1 MVAQEEWQVELKERR
16 NAFWKIVKGLD
27 CDLGLVY
34 GSLER
39 NEPFR
44 YLTNFAPALGDM
56 WGILRREGQMAC
68 LLNFHWQLEEA
79 RDLSGIEEWEGV
91 FDLLPE
97 LVERLVSLNPKRVA
111 VFGLE
116 RIPWKAMDSIQRNL
130 PKLEV
135 VNADAEFTALRQRK
149 TLFEIRILRE
159 AVRITDEAID
169 LVRSELH
176 PGMTEREV
184 AARVSYYFSSR
195 GAQNAFFPMVIAG
208 TDRPAIC
215 RLPGDYVF
223 KEGDP
228 IMIDVGASWQGYQAD
243 VARTYVFGNPSPI
256 QQKIWDTILR
266 SYEAV
271 LHLARPG
278 TPCSHL
284 HRAAEKIYEAAGF
297 KLLHRIGHGYGL
309 ATSFEWPS
317 LDSEEAPLEPGMTFA
332 VEPGIYVQG
341 ANAMK
346 LEEDLLITESGC
358 EVLSKASRELVIF
371 S

>member
-1 MVAQEEWQVELKERR
+1 MVALKEWQVELKERR
-16 NAFWKIVKGLD
+16 SALWRIVEKLN

-34 GSLER
+34 GSLDR

-56 WGILRREGQMAC
+56 WGILCREGKMTC
-68 LLNFHWQLEEA
+68 LLNFNWQLEEA
-79 RDLSGIEEWEGV
+79 RELSGIGEWAGV

-97 LVERLVSLNPKRVA
+97 LVERLVSLSPRRVA

-116 RIPWKAMDSIQRNL
+116 RIPWKALEAIRKSL
-130 PKLEV
+130 PKLKTED
-135 VNADAEFTALRQRK
+135 ADPDFTAQRRRK
-149 TLFEIRILRE
+149 TPFEIQVLRE
-159 AVRITDEAID
+159 AVSITDQAID
-169 LVRSELH
+169 LVRSEIR
-176 PGMTEREV
+176 PGMNEQEV

-195 GAQNAFFPMVIAG
+195 GAQNAFFPMVMAG
-208 TDRPAIC
+208 TDRPAMC

-223 KEGDP
+223 KAGDP

-243 VARTYVFGNPSPI
+243 VARTYVFGTPSPI
-256 QQKIWDTILR
+256 QQRIWDTILR
-266 SYEAV
+266 AYDAV
-271 LHLARPG
+271 LDLARPG

-284 HRAAEKIYEAAGF
+284 HRAAVRIYEAAGF

-317 LDSEEAPLEPGMTFA
+317 LDSEEAALEPGMTFA

-358 EVLSKASRELVIF
+358 EVLSKASRDLVIF